1 MISTHFDLQNII
13 KEMESTGNGAESSV
27 NATGSEFSATIT
39 RVLESLPHD
48 IESETELV
56 DSLKAGGDESL
67 ESGKKDDGEHES
79 GNVLPLMLS
88 QPPSF
93 DQLMLGG
100 KRPILIG
107 KLNAEQRSGISQSE
121 ATESTYALST
131 TQKLQDLLNSTQRLG
146 GSGEASKPLMERLA
160 PVGQTSITQAA
171 LANRTVPEGEGS
183 NLSRFD
189 KAPDRSDSLHFKFAE
204 SSKGQIEAVKASSEQ
219 IHFSK
224 NLDRLNSV
232 GSKFERAELAA
243 SGNGKKDGSV
253 DSASAN
259 QQQSVLNSF
268 TPRSALRQLQ
278 AFKGLSNEQA
288 APLADVQSIE
298 VSSLKNT
305 TQSEASIDSAMA
317 KFDVDRFNEEV
328 GKIVKNQLVNSFTGK
343 NISVKMLLSPE
354 SLGQVEVDLLFSKD
368 SEIQI
373 TLRTENAEVA
383 KLMQANATVLRDQH
397 AFTPRSALRQLQ
409 AFKGLSN
416 EQAAPLADVQSIE
429 VSSLKNT
436 TQSEASIDSAMAKFD
451 VDRFNEEVGKIVKN
465 QLVNSF
471 TGKNISVKMLLSP
484 ESLGQVEVD
493 LLFSKDSEI
502 QITLRTE
509 NAEVAKLMQ
518 ANATVL
524 RDQLA
529 IEHKGIVA
537 LNINDSRTAEFGFQG
552 NQRDEANR
560 EKYSVF
566 DESDSG
572 ESNNAL
578 EKSSISGDGSNSLI
592 DTFA

>member
-39 RVLESLPHD
+39 RVLESLPQD

-67 ESGKKDDGEHES
+67 ESGKRDDGEHES
-79 GNVLPLMLS
+79 GNVLPLMLP
-88 QPPSF
+88 QPPPF
-93 DQLMLGG
+93 DQLTLGG

-107 KLNAEQRSGISQSE
+107 KLSAEQRSGISQSE
-121 ATESTYALST
+121 AVESTYALST

-146 GSGEASKPLMERLA
+146 GSGETSKPLMERLA

-171 LANRTVPEGEGS
+171 LANGTVPEGEGS

-383 KLMQANATVLRDQH
+383 KLMQANATVLRDQ
-397 AFTPRSALRQLQ
+397 
-409 AFKGLSN
+409 
-416 EQAAPLADVQSIE
+416 
-429 VSSLKNT
+429 
-436 TQSEASIDSAMAKFD
+436 
-451 VDRFNEEVGKIVKN
+451 
-465 QLVNSF
+465 
-471 TGKNISVKMLLSP
+471 
-484 ESLGQVEVD
+484 
-493 LLFSKDSEI
+493 
-502 QITLRTE
+502 
-509 NAEVAKLMQ
+509 
-518 ANATVL
+518 
-524 RDQLA
+524 LA
-529 IEHKGIVA
+529 IEHKGNVA

>member
-93 DQLMLGG
+93 DQLTLGG

-131 TQKLQDLLNSTQRLG
+131 TQKLQDFLNSTQRLG

-383 KLMQANATVLRDQH
+383 KLMQA
-397 AFTPRSALRQLQ
+397 S
-409 AFKGLSN
+409 
-416 EQAAPLADVQSIE
+416 
-429 VSSLKNT
+429 
-436 TQSEASIDSAMAKFD
+436 
-451 VDRFNEEVGKIVKN
+451 
-465 QLVNSF
+465 
-471 TGKNISVKMLLSP
+471 
-484 ESLGQVEVD
+484 
-493 LLFSKDSEI
+493 
-502 QITLRTE
+502 
-509 NAEVAKLMQ
+509 
-518 ANATVL
+518 ATVL

>member
-93 DQLMLGG
+93 DQLTLGG

-146 GSGEASKPLMERLA
+146 RGGEASKPLMERL
-160 PVGQTSITQAA
+160 
-171 LANRTVPEGEGS
+171 
-183 NLSRFD
+183 
-189 KAPDRSDSLHFKFAE
+189 APDRSDSLHFKFAE

-383 KLMQANATVLRDQH
+383 KLMQANATVLRDQ
-397 AFTPRSALRQLQ
+397 
-409 AFKGLSN
+409 
-416 EQAAPLADVQSIE
+416 
-429 VSSLKNT
+429 
-436 TQSEASIDSAMAKFD
+436 
-451 VDRFNEEVGKIVKN
+451 
-465 QLVNSF
+465 
-471 TGKNISVKMLLSP
+471 
-484 ESLGQVEVD
+484 
-493 LLFSKDSEI
+493 
-502 QITLRTE
+502 
-509 NAEVAKLMQ
+509 
-518 ANATVL
+518 
-524 RDQLA
+524 LA

>member
-93 DQLMLGG
+93 DQLTLGG

-328 GKIVKNQLVNSFTGK
+328 GKIVKNQLVNTFTG
-343 NISVKMLLSPE
+343 
-354 SLGQVEVDLLFSKD
+354 
-368 SEIQI
+368 
-373 TLRTENAEVA
+373 R
-383 KLMQANATVLRDQH
+383 
-397 AFTPRSALRQLQ
+397 
-409 AFKGLSN
+409 
-416 EQAAPLADVQSIE
+416 
-429 VSSLKNT
+429 
-436 TQSEASIDSAMAKFD
+436 
-451 VDRFNEEVGKIVKN
+451 
-465 QLVNSF
+465 
-471 TGKNISVKMLLSP
+471 NISVKMLLSP

>member
-131 TQKLQDLLNSTQRLG
+131 NQKLQDLLNSTQRLG

-171 LANRTVPEGEGS
+171 LANGTVPEGEGS

-243 SGNGKKDGSV
+243 SGNDKKDGSV

-259 QQQSVLNSF
+259 QQQSVLNS
-268 TPRSALRQLQ
+268 
-278 AFKGLSNEQA
+278 
-288 APLADVQSIE
+288 
-298 VSSLKNT
+298 
-305 TQSEASIDSAMA
+305 
-317 KFDVDRFNEEV
+317 
-328 GKIVKNQLVNSFTGK
+328 
-343 NISVKMLLSPE
+343 
-354 SLGQVEVDLLFSKD
+354 
-368 SEIQI
+368 
-373 TLRTENAEVA
+373 
-383 KLMQANATVLRDQH
+383 
-397 AFTPRSALRQLQ
+397 FTPRSALRQLQ

>member
-93 DQLMLGG
+93 DQLTLGG

-171 LANRTVPEGEGS
+171 LANGTVPEGEGS

-189 KAPDRSDSLHFKFAE
+189 KAPDRSDSLHFKIAE
-204 SSKGQIEAVKASSEQ
+204 SSKGQIEAEKASSEQ

-298 VSSLKNT
+298 L
-305 TQSEASIDSAMA
+305 
-317 KFDVDRFNEEV
+317 
-328 GKIVKNQLVNSFTGK
+328 
-343 NISVKMLLSPE
+343 
-354 SLGQVEVDLLFSKD
+354 
-368 SEIQI
+368 
-373 TLRTENAEVA
+373 
-383 KLMQANATVLRDQH
+383 
-397 AFTPRSALRQLQ
+397 
-409 AFKGLSN
+409 
-416 EQAAPLADVQSIE
+416 
-429 VSSLKNT
+429 SSLKNT

>member
-93 DQLMLGG
+93 DQLTLGG

-268 TPRSALRQLQ
+268 TPSSALRQLQ

-328 GKIVKNQLVNSFTGK
+328 GKIVKNQLVNT
-343 NISVKMLLSPE
+343 
-354 SLGQVEVDLLFSKD
+354 
-368 SEIQI
+368 
-373 TLRTENAEVA
+373 
-383 KLMQANATVLRDQH
+383 
-397 AFTPRSALRQLQ
+397 
-409 AFKGLSN
+409 
-416 EQAAPLADVQSIE
+416 
-429 VSSLKNT
+429 
-436 TQSEASIDSAMAKFD
+436 
-451 VDRFNEEVGKIVKN
+451 
-465 QLVNSF
+465 F

>member
-1 MISTHFDLQNII
+1 MINTHFDLQNII
-13 KEMESTGNGAESSV
+13 KEMESAGNGAESSV

-93 DQLMLGG
+93 DQLTLGG

-146 GSGEASKPLMERLA
+146 ESGEATKPLMERLA

-171 LANRTVPEGEGS
+171 LANGTVPEGEGS

-219 IHFSK
+219 IHFPK

-232 GSKFERAELAA
+232 GTKFERAELAV

-288 APLADVQSIE
+288 APQ
-298 VSSLKNT
+298 
-305 TQSEASIDSAMA
+305 
-317 KFDVDRFNEEV
+317 
-328 GKIVKNQLVNSFTGK
+328 
-343 NISVKMLLSPE
+343 
-354 SLGQVEVDLLFSKD
+354 
-368 SEIQI
+368 
-373 TLRTENAEVA
+373 
-383 KLMQANATVLRDQH
+383 
-397 AFTPRSALRQLQ
+397 
-409 AFKGLSN
+409 
-416 EQAAPLADVQSIE
+416 ADVQSIE

-529 IEHKGIVA
+529 IEHKGNVA

-566 DESDSG
+566 DEPDSG

>member
-160 PVGQTSITQAA
+160 PVGQTSITRAA
-171 LANRTVPEGEGS
+171 LANGTVPEGEGS

-383 KLMQANATVLRDQH
+383 KLMQANATVLRDQ
-397 AFTPRSALRQLQ
+397 
-409 AFKGLSN
+409 
-416 EQAAPLADVQSIE
+416 
-429 VSSLKNT
+429 
-436 TQSEASIDSAMAKFD
+436 
-451 VDRFNEEVGKIVKN
+451 
-465 QLVNSF
+465 
-471 TGKNISVKMLLSP
+471 
-484 ESLGQVEVD
+484 
-493 LLFSKDSEI
+493 
-502 QITLRTE
+502 
-509 NAEVAKLMQ
+509 
-518 ANATVL
+518 
-524 RDQLA
+524 LA

>member
-1 MISTHFDLQNII
+1 
-13 KEMESTGNGAESSV
+13 
-27 NATGSEFSATIT
+27 
-39 RVLESLPHD
+39 
-48 IESETELV
+48 
-56 DSLKAGGDESL
+56 
-67 ESGKKDDGEHES
+67 
-79 GNVLPLMLS
+79 
-88 QPPSF
+88 
-93 DQLMLGG
+93 
-100 KRPILIG
+100 
-107 KLNAEQRSGISQSE
+107 
-121 ATESTYALST
+121 
-131 TQKLQDLLNSTQRLG
+131 
-146 GSGEASKPLMERLA
+146 MERLA

-171 LANRTVPEGEGS
+171 LANGTVPEGEGS

-219 IHFSK
+219 IHFPK

-232 GSKFERAELAA
+232 GTKFERAELAV

-288 APLADVQSIE
+288 APQ
-298 VSSLKNT
+298 
-305 TQSEASIDSAMA
+305 
-317 KFDVDRFNEEV
+317 
-328 GKIVKNQLVNSFTGK
+328 
-343 NISVKMLLSPE
+343 
-354 SLGQVEVDLLFSKD
+354 
-368 SEIQI
+368 
-373 TLRTENAEVA
+373 
-383 KLMQANATVLRDQH
+383 
-397 AFTPRSALRQLQ
+397 
-409 AFKGLSN
+409 
-416 EQAAPLADVQSIE
+416 ADVQSIE

-529 IEHKGIVA
+529 IEHKGNVA

-566 DESDSG
+566 DEPDSG

>member
-328 GKIVKNQLVNSFTGK
+328 
-343 NISVKMLLSPE
+343 
-354 SLGQVEVDLLFSKD
+354 
-368 SEIQI
+368 
-373 TLRTENAEVA
+373 A
-383 KLMQANATVLRDQH
+383 
-397 AFTPRSALRQLQ
+397 
-409 AFKGLSN
+409 
-416 EQAAPLADVQSIE
+416 
-429 VSSLKNT
+429 
-436 TQSEASIDSAMAKFD
+436 
-451 VDRFNEEVGKIVKN
+451 KIVKN

>member
-93 DQLMLGG
+93 DQLTLGG

-183 NLSRFD
+183 NLSRFDKAPVGQTSITQAALANGTVPEGEGSNLSRID

-383 KLMQANATVLRDQH
+383 KLMQANATVLRDQ
-397 AFTPRSALRQLQ
+397 
-409 AFKGLSN
+409 
-416 EQAAPLADVQSIE
+416 
-429 VSSLKNT
+429 
-436 TQSEASIDSAMAKFD
+436 
-451 VDRFNEEVGKIVKN
+451 
-465 QLVNSF
+465 
-471 TGKNISVKMLLSP
+471 
-484 ESLGQVEVD
+484 
-493 LLFSKDSEI
+493 
-502 QITLRTE
+502 
-509 NAEVAKLMQ
+509 
-518 ANATVL
+518 
-524 RDQLA
+524 LA

>member
-27 NATGSEFSATIT
+27 NAIGSEFSATIT

-93 DQLMLGG
+93 DQLTLGG

-383 KLMQANATVLRDQH
+383 KLMQANATVLRDQ
-397 AFTPRSALRQLQ
+397 
-409 AFKGLSN
+409 
-416 EQAAPLADVQSIE
+416 
-429 VSSLKNT
+429 
-436 TQSEASIDSAMAKFD
+436 
-451 VDRFNEEVGKIVKN
+451 
-465 QLVNSF
+465 
-471 TGKNISVKMLLSP
+471 
-484 ESLGQVEVD
+484 
-493 LLFSKDSEI
+493 
-502 QITLRTE
+502 
-509 NAEVAKLMQ
+509 
-518 ANATVL
+518 
-524 RDQLA
+524 LA

>member
-93 DQLMLGG
+93 DQLTLGG

-107 KLNAEQRSGISQSE
+107 KLNTEQRSGISQSE

-232 GSKFERAELAA
+232 GSKFERAELSA

-259 QQQSVLNSF
+259 QQQSVLNS
-268 TPRSALRQLQ
+268 
-278 AFKGLSNEQA
+278 
-288 APLADVQSIE
+288 
-298 VSSLKNT
+298 
-305 TQSEASIDSAMA
+305 
-317 KFDVDRFNEEV
+317 
-328 GKIVKNQLVNSFTGK
+328 
-343 NISVKMLLSPE
+343 
-354 SLGQVEVDLLFSKD
+354 
-368 SEIQI
+368 
-373 TLRTENAEVA
+373 
-383 KLMQANATVLRDQH
+383 
-397 AFTPRSALRQLQ
+397 FTPRSALRQLQ

>member
-27 NATGSEFSATIT
+27 NASGSEFSATIT

-383 KLMQANATVLRDQH
+383 KLMQANATVLRDQ
-397 AFTPRSALRQLQ
+397 
-409 AFKGLSN
+409 
-416 EQAAPLADVQSIE
+416 
-429 VSSLKNT
+429 
-436 TQSEASIDSAMAKFD
+436 
-451 VDRFNEEVGKIVKN
+451 
-465 QLVNSF
+465 
-471 TGKNISVKMLLSP
+471 
-484 ESLGQVEVD
+484 
-493 LLFSKDSEI
+493 
-502 QITLRTE
+502 
-509 NAEVAKLMQ
+509 
-518 ANATVL
+518 
-524 RDQLA
+524 LA

>member
-93 DQLMLGG
+93 DQLTLGG

-288 APLADVQSIE
+288 APLADVQSLE
-298 VSSLKNT
+298 VSSLKN
-305 TQSEASIDSAMA
+305 I
-317 KFDVDRFNEEV
+317 
-328 GKIVKNQLVNSFTGK
+328 
-343 NISVKMLLSPE
+343 
-354 SLGQVEVDLLFSKD
+354 
-368 SEIQI
+368 
-373 TLRTENAEVA
+373 
-383 KLMQANATVLRDQH
+383 
-397 AFTPRSALRQLQ
+397 
-409 AFKGLSN
+409 
-416 EQAAPLADVQSIE
+416 
-429 VSSLKNT
+429 

>member
-1 MISTHFDLQNII
+1 MTSTHFDLQNII

-93 DQLMLGG
+93 DQLTLGG

-383 KLMQANATVLRDQH
+383 KLMQANATVLRDQ
-397 AFTPRSALRQLQ
+397 
-409 AFKGLSN
+409 
-416 EQAAPLADVQSIE
+416 
-429 VSSLKNT
+429 
-436 TQSEASIDSAMAKFD
+436 
-451 VDRFNEEVGKIVKN
+451 
-465 QLVNSF
+465 
-471 TGKNISVKMLLSP
+471 
-484 ESLGQVEVD
+484 
-493 LLFSKDSEI
+493 
-502 QITLRTE
+502 
-509 NAEVAKLMQ
+509 
-518 ANATVL
+518 
-524 RDQLA
+524 LA

>member
-93 DQLMLGG
+93 DQLTLGG

-171 LANRTVPEGEGS
+171 LANRTVPEGEGSNLSRFDKAPVGQTSITQAALANGTVPEGEGS

-383 KLMQANATVLRDQH
+383 KLMQANATVLRDQ
-397 AFTPRSALRQLQ
+397 
-409 AFKGLSN
+409 
-416 EQAAPLADVQSIE
+416 
-429 VSSLKNT
+429 
-436 TQSEASIDSAMAKFD
+436 
-451 VDRFNEEVGKIVKN
+451 
-465 QLVNSF
+465 
-471 TGKNISVKMLLSP
+471 
-484 ESLGQVEVD
+484 
-493 LLFSKDSEI
+493 
-502 QITLRTE
+502 
-509 NAEVAKLMQ
+509 
-518 ANATVL
+518 
-524 RDQLA
+524 LA

-566 DESDSG
+566 DESDS
-572 ESNNAL
+572 
-578 EKSSISGDGSNSLI
+578 
-592 DTFA
+592 

>member
-93 DQLMLGG
+93 DQLTLGG
-100 KRPILIG
+100 KSPILIG

-288 APLADVQSIE
+288 APLADVQY
-298 VSSLKNT
+298 
-305 TQSEASIDSAMA
+305 
-317 KFDVDRFNEEV
+317 
-328 GKIVKNQLVNSFTGK
+328 
-343 NISVKMLLSPE
+343 
-354 SLGQVEVDLLFSKD
+354 
-368 SEIQI
+368 
-373 TLRTENAEVA
+373 
-383 KLMQANATVLRDQH
+383 
-397 AFTPRSALRQLQ
+397 
-409 AFKGLSN
+409 
-416 EQAAPLADVQSIE
+416 IE

>member
-93 DQLMLGG
+93 DQLTLGG

-121 ATESTYALST
+121 AIESTYALST

-146 GSGEASKPLMERLA
+146 GSDEASKPLMERLA

-383 KLMQANATVLRDQH
+383 KLMQANATVLRDQ
-397 AFTPRSALRQLQ
+397 
-409 AFKGLSN
+409 
-416 EQAAPLADVQSIE
+416 
-429 VSSLKNT
+429 
-436 TQSEASIDSAMAKFD
+436 
-451 VDRFNEEVGKIVKN
+451 
-465 QLVNSF
+465 
-471 TGKNISVKMLLSP
+471 
-484 ESLGQVEVD
+484 
-493 LLFSKDSEI
+493 
-502 QITLRTE
+502 
-509 NAEVAKLMQ
+509 
-518 ANATVL
+518 
-524 RDQLA
+524 LA

>member
-93 DQLMLGG
+93 DQLTLGG

-146 GSGEASKPLMERLA
+146 GSGEASKPSMERLA

-328 GKIVKNQLVNSFTGK
+328 GKIVKNQLVNT
-343 NISVKMLLSPE
+343 
-354 SLGQVEVDLLFSKD
+354 
-368 SEIQI
+368 
-373 TLRTENAEVA
+373 
-383 KLMQANATVLRDQH
+383 
-397 AFTPRSALRQLQ
+397 
-409 AFKGLSN
+409 
-416 EQAAPLADVQSIE
+416 
-429 VSSLKNT
+429 
-436 TQSEASIDSAMAKFD
+436 
-451 VDRFNEEVGKIVKN
+451 
-465 QLVNSF
+465 F

>member
-171 LANRTVPEGEGS
+171 LANGTVPEGEGS

-328 GKIVKNQLVNSFTGK
+328 GKIY
-343 NISVKMLLSPE
+343 
-354 SLGQVEVDLLFSKD
+354 
-368 SEIQI
+368 
-373 TLRTENAEVA
+373 
-383 KLMQANATVLRDQH
+383 
-397 AFTPRSALRQLQ
+397 
-409 AFKGLSN
+409 
-416 EQAAPLADVQSIE
+416 
-429 VSSLKNT
+429 
-436 TQSEASIDSAMAKFD
+436 
-451 VDRFNEEVGKIVKN
+451 KN

>member
-1 MISTHFDLQNII
+1 MISAHFDLQNII

-305 TQSEASIDSAMA
+305 AQSEASIDSAMA

-328 GKIVKNQLVNSFTGK
+328 GKIF
-343 NISVKMLLSPE
+343 
-354 SLGQVEVDLLFSKD
+354 
-368 SEIQI
+368 
-373 TLRTENAEVA
+373 
-383 KLMQANATVLRDQH
+383 
-397 AFTPRSALRQLQ
+397 
-409 AFKGLSN
+409 
-416 EQAAPLADVQSIE
+416 
-429 VSSLKNT
+429 
-436 TQSEASIDSAMAKFD
+436 
-451 VDRFNEEVGKIVKN
+451 KN

>member
-305 TQSEASIDSAMA
+305 AQSEASIDSAMA

-328 GKIVKNQLVNSFTGK
+328 GKIVKNQLVNT
-343 NISVKMLLSPE
+343 
-354 SLGQVEVDLLFSKD
+354 
-368 SEIQI
+368 
-373 TLRTENAEVA
+373 
-383 KLMQANATVLRDQH
+383 
-397 AFTPRSALRQLQ
+397 
-409 AFKGLSN
+409 
-416 EQAAPLADVQSIE
+416 
-429 VSSLKNT
+429 
-436 TQSEASIDSAMAKFD
+436 
-451 VDRFNEEVGKIVKN
+451 
-465 QLVNSF
+465 F

>member
-93 DQLMLGG
+93 DQLTLGG

-146 GSGEASKPLMERLA
+146 VSGEASKPLMERLA

-171 LANRTVPEGEGS
+171 LANRTVPEGEGSNLSRFDKAPVGQTSITQAALANGTVPEGEGS

-383 KLMQANATVLRDQH
+383 KLMQANATVLRDQ
-397 AFTPRSALRQLQ
+397 
-409 AFKGLSN
+409 
-416 EQAAPLADVQSIE
+416 
-429 VSSLKNT
+429 
-436 TQSEASIDSAMAKFD
+436 
-451 VDRFNEEVGKIVKN
+451 
-465 QLVNSF
+465 
-471 TGKNISVKMLLSP
+471 
-484 ESLGQVEVD
+484 
-493 LLFSKDSEI
+493 
-502 QITLRTE
+502 
-509 NAEVAKLMQ
+509 
-518 ANATVL
+518 
-524 RDQLA
+524 LA

>member
-93 DQLMLGG
+93 DQLTLGG

-189 KAPDRSDSLHFKFAE
+189 KAPDRSDSLHFKFAD

-259 QQQSVLNSF
+259 QQQSVLNS
-268 TPRSALRQLQ
+268 
-278 AFKGLSNEQA
+278 
-288 APLADVQSIE
+288 
-298 VSSLKNT
+298 
-305 TQSEASIDSAMA
+305 
-317 KFDVDRFNEEV
+317 
-328 GKIVKNQLVNSFTGK
+328 
-343 NISVKMLLSPE
+343 
-354 SLGQVEVDLLFSKD
+354 
-368 SEIQI
+368 
-373 TLRTENAEVA
+373 
-383 KLMQANATVLRDQH
+383 
-397 AFTPRSALRQLQ
+397 FTPRSALRQLQ

>member
-189 KAPDRSDSLHFKFAE
+189 KAPDRRDSLHFKFAE

-383 KLMQANATVLRDQH
+383 KLMQANATVLRDQ
-397 AFTPRSALRQLQ
+397 
-409 AFKGLSN
+409 
-416 EQAAPLADVQSIE
+416 
-429 VSSLKNT
+429 
-436 TQSEASIDSAMAKFD
+436 
-451 VDRFNEEVGKIVKN
+451 
-465 QLVNSF
+465 
-471 TGKNISVKMLLSP
+471 
-484 ESLGQVEVD
+484 
-493 LLFSKDSEI
+493 
-502 QITLRTE
+502 
-509 NAEVAKLMQ
+509 
-518 ANATVL
+518 
-524 RDQLA
+524 LA

>member
-171 LANRTVPEGEGS
+171 LANGTVPEGEGS

-288 APLADVQSIE
+288 APLV
-298 VSSLKNT
+298 
-305 TQSEASIDSAMA
+305 
-317 KFDVDRFNEEV
+317 
-328 GKIVKNQLVNSFTGK
+328 
-343 NISVKMLLSPE
+343 
-354 SLGQVEVDLLFSKD
+354 
-368 SEIQI
+368 
-373 TLRTENAEVA
+373 
-383 KLMQANATVLRDQH
+383 
-397 AFTPRSALRQLQ
+397 
-409 AFKGLSN
+409 
-416 EQAAPLADVQSIE
+416 DVQSIE

>member
-48 IESETELV
+48 IESDTELV

-171 LANRTVPEGEGS
+171 LANGTVPEGEGS

-383 KLMQANATVLRDQH
+383 KLMQANATVLRDQ
-397 AFTPRSALRQLQ
+397 
-409 AFKGLSN
+409 
-416 EQAAPLADVQSIE
+416 
-429 VSSLKNT
+429 
-436 TQSEASIDSAMAKFD
+436 
-451 VDRFNEEVGKIVKN
+451 
-465 QLVNSF
+465 
-471 TGKNISVKMLLSP
+471 
-484 ESLGQVEVD
+484 
-493 LLFSKDSEI
+493 
-502 QITLRTE
+502 
-509 NAEVAKLMQ
+509 
-518 ANATVL
+518 
-524 RDQLA
+524 LA

>member
-328 GKIVKNQLVNSFTGK
+328 GKIVKNQLVNT
-343 NISVKMLLSPE
+343 
-354 SLGQVEVDLLFSKD
+354 
-368 SEIQI
+368 
-373 TLRTENAEVA
+373 
-383 KLMQANATVLRDQH
+383 
-397 AFTPRSALRQLQ
+397 
-409 AFKGLSN
+409 
-416 EQAAPLADVQSIE
+416 
-429 VSSLKNT
+429 
-436 TQSEASIDSAMAKFD
+436 
-451 VDRFNEEVGKIVKN
+451 
-465 QLVNSF
+465 F

>member
-56 DSLKAGGDESL
+56 DSLMAGGDESL

-93 DQLMLGG
+93 DQLTLGG

-107 KLNAEQRSGISQSE
+107 KLNAEQRSGISQSD

-131 TQKLQDLLNSTQRLG
+131 NQKLQDLLNSTQRLG
-146 GSGEASKPLMERLA
+146 VSGEASKPLMERLA

-171 LANRTVPEGEGS
+171 LANGTVPEGEGS

-224 NLDRLNSV
+224 NLDRLYSV
-232 GSKFERAELAA
+232 GTKFERAELAA

-298 VSSLKNT
+298 VSSLKNS

-328 GKIVKNQLVNSFTGK
+328 GKIL
-343 NISVKMLLSPE
+343 
-354 SLGQVEVDLLFSKD
+354 
-368 SEIQI
+368 
-373 TLRTENAEVA
+373 
-383 KLMQANATVLRDQH
+383 
-397 AFTPRSALRQLQ
+397 
-409 AFKGLSN
+409 
-416 EQAAPLADVQSIE
+416 
-429 VSSLKNT
+429 
-436 TQSEASIDSAMAKFD
+436 
-451 VDRFNEEVGKIVKN
+451 KN

-529 IEHKGIVA
+529 IEHKGNVA

>member
-93 DQLMLGG
+93 DQLTLGG

-171 LANRTVPEGEGS
+171 LANGTVPEGEGS

-305 TQSEASIDSAMA
+305 A
-317 KFDVDRFNEEV
+317 
-328 GKIVKNQLVNSFTGK
+328 
-343 NISVKMLLSPE
+343 
-354 SLGQVEVDLLFSKD
+354 
-368 SEIQI
+368 
-373 TLRTENAEVA
+373 
-383 KLMQANATVLRDQH
+383 
-397 AFTPRSALRQLQ
+397 
-409 AFKGLSN
+409 
-416 EQAAPLADVQSIE
+416 
-429 VSSLKNT
+429 
-436 TQSEASIDSAMAKFD
+436 QSEASIDSAMAKFD

>member
-171 LANRTVPEGEGS
+171 LANGTVPEGEGS

-328 GKIVKNQLVNSFTGK
+328 GKIVKNQLVNT
-343 NISVKMLLSPE
+343 
-354 SLGQVEVDLLFSKD
+354 
-368 SEIQI
+368 
-373 TLRTENAEVA
+373 
-383 KLMQANATVLRDQH
+383 
-397 AFTPRSALRQLQ
+397 
-409 AFKGLSN
+409 
-416 EQAAPLADVQSIE
+416 
-429 VSSLKNT
+429 
-436 TQSEASIDSAMAKFD
+436 
-451 VDRFNEEVGKIVKN
+451 
-465 QLVNSF
+465 F

>member
-1 MISTHFDLQNII
+1 
-13 KEMESTGNGAESSV
+13 MESTGNGAESSV

-171 LANRTVPEGEGS
+171 LANGTVPEGEGS

-219 IHFSK
+219 THFSK

-328 GKIVKNQLVNSFTGK
+328 GKIVKNQLVNSFTG
-343 NISVKMLLSPE
+343 
-354 SLGQVEVDLLFSKD
+354 
-368 SEIQI
+368 
-373 TLRTENAEVA
+373 T
-383 KLMQANATVLRDQH
+383 
-397 AFTPRSALRQLQ
+397 
-409 AFKGLSN
+409 
-416 EQAAPLADVQSIE
+416 
-429 VSSLKNT
+429 
-436 TQSEASIDSAMAKFD
+436 
-451 VDRFNEEVGKIVKN
+451 
-465 QLVNSF
+465 
-471 TGKNISVKMLLSP
+471 NISVKMLLSP

>member
-13 KEMESTGNGAESSV
+13 KEMESAGNGAESSV

-56 DSLKAGGDESL
+56 DSLMAGGDESL

-93 DQLMLGG
+93 DQLTLGG

-107 KLNAEQRSGISQSE
+107 KLNAEQRSGISLSE

-131 TQKLQDLLNSTQRLG
+131 TQQLQDLLNSTQRLG
-146 GSGEASKPLMERLA
+146 GGGEASKPLMERLA

-171 LANRTVPEGEGS
+171 LANGTVPVVEGS

-189 KAPDRSDSLHFKFAE
+189 KAPDRGDSLHFKFAE

-224 NLDRLNSV
+224 NLDRLYSV
-232 GSKFERAELAA
+232 GTKFERAELAA

-288 APLADVQSIE
+288 APLADVQSLE
-298 VSSLKNT
+298 VSSLKNI

-368 SEIQI
+368 S
-373 TLRTENAEVA
+373 A
-383 KLMQANATVLRDQH
+383 
-397 AFTPRSALRQLQ
+397 
-409 AFKGLSN
+409 
-416 EQAAPLADVQSIE
+416 
-429 VSSLKNT
+429 
-436 TQSEASIDSAMAKFD
+436 
-451 VDRFNEEVGKIVKN
+451 
-465 QLVNSF
+465 
-471 TGKNISVKMLLSP
+471 
-484 ESLGQVEVD
+484 
-493 LLFSKDSEI
+493 I

-529 IEHKGIVA
+529 IEHKGNVA

>member
-93 DQLMLGG
+93 DQLTLGG

-317 KFDVDRFNEEV
+317 KFDVD
-328 GKIVKNQLVNSFTGK
+328 K
-343 NISVKMLLSPE
+343 
-354 SLGQVEVDLLFSKD
+354 
-368 SEIQI
+368 
-373 TLRTENAEVA
+373 
-383 KLMQANATVLRDQH
+383 
-397 AFTPRSALRQLQ
+397 
-409 AFKGLSN
+409 
-416 EQAAPLADVQSIE
+416 
-429 VSSLKNT
+429 
-436 TQSEASIDSAMAKFD
+436 
-451 VDRFNEEVGKIVKN
+451 FNEEVGKIVKN

>member
-171 LANRTVPEGEGS
+171 LANGTVPEGEGS

-383 KLMQANATVLRDQH
+383 KLMQANATVLRDQ
-397 AFTPRSALRQLQ
+397 
-409 AFKGLSN
+409 
-416 EQAAPLADVQSIE
+416 
-429 VSSLKNT
+429 
-436 TQSEASIDSAMAKFD
+436 
-451 VDRFNEEVGKIVKN
+451 
-465 QLVNSF
+465 
-471 TGKNISVKMLLSP
+471 
-484 ESLGQVEVD
+484 
-493 LLFSKDSEI
+493 
-502 QITLRTE
+502 
-509 NAEVAKLMQ
+509 
-518 ANATVL
+518 
-524 RDQLA
+524 LA

>member
-27 NATGSEFSATIT
+27 NAIGSEFSATIT

-93 DQLMLGG
+93 DQLTLGG

-171 LANRTVPEGEGS
+171 LANGTVPEGEGS

-383 KLMQANATVLRDQH
+383 KLMQANATVLRDQ
-397 AFTPRSALRQLQ
+397 
-409 AFKGLSN
+409 
-416 EQAAPLADVQSIE
+416 
-429 VSSLKNT
+429 
-436 TQSEASIDSAMAKFD
+436 
-451 VDRFNEEVGKIVKN
+451 
-465 QLVNSF
+465 
-471 TGKNISVKMLLSP
+471 
-484 ESLGQVEVD
+484 
-493 LLFSKDSEI
+493 
-502 QITLRTE
+502 
-509 NAEVAKLMQ
+509 
-518 ANATVL
+518 
-524 RDQLA
+524 LA

>member
-171 LANRTVPEGEGS
+171 LANGTVPEGEGS

-288 APLADVQSIE
+288 APLADAQSIE

-328 GKIVKNQLVNSFTGK
+328 GKIVKNQLVNT
-343 NISVKMLLSPE
+343 
-354 SLGQVEVDLLFSKD
+354 
-368 SEIQI
+368 
-373 TLRTENAEVA
+373 
-383 KLMQANATVLRDQH
+383 
-397 AFTPRSALRQLQ
+397 
-409 AFKGLSN
+409 
-416 EQAAPLADVQSIE
+416 
-429 VSSLKNT
+429 
-436 TQSEASIDSAMAKFD
+436 
-451 VDRFNEEVGKIVKN
+451 
-465 QLVNSF
+465 F